1 MKRNSFFIVLI
12 LLLSLSSKG
21 YSQRPERLYLPGDN
35 CLWYSSYA
43 PNWMG
48 EYIYLRNG
56 ETELI
61 EGKEYNKVYYE
72 NKTKTD
78 NYSILLHMRR
88 EGKKILVR
96 YDEYKDLLSVQGRD
110 MTDFDKLCRYEV
122 TTDGDLILYD
132 FGMQEGDKFRHVEGL
147 KDIYVVERF
156 KCTWNYN
163 STCHK
168 DIMAIRLSNG
178 VMLLEDL
185 GYETFYPSLSE
196 SNDDSVWTSPD
207 FFDYLNLHPSKKT
220 SLMFSIV
227 GEERIY
233 DLFFDGGSS
242 IESPHSDIP
251 QTSSAIF
258 DLYGRRMTGSPKK
271 GIYIQNGKKILRP

>member
-1 MKRNSFFIVLI
+1 MNRLLIVLI

-21 YSQRPERLYLPGDN
+21 FSQRPYGIYLPGDN
-35 CLWYSSYA
+35 CLLYSSYDMDG
-43 PNWMG
+43 NWMG

-96 YDEYKDLLSVQGRD
+96 YDEYKSLQAVLGRD

-122 TTDGDLILYD
+122 TADGDMILYD
-132 FGMQEGDKFRHVEGL
+132 FGMQVGDKFRHVEGL
-147 KDIYVVERF
+147 EDIYVTERR

-163 STCHK
+163 STCNHE
-168 DIMAIRLSNG
+168 ITAIFLSNH
-178 VMLLEDL
+178 VTLLEGV
-185 GYETFYPSLSE
+185 GYERFNIVGPFSKT
-196 SNDDSVWTSPD
+196 PD
-207 FFDYLNLHPSKKT
+207 FFDYLNEHPNKKT
-220 SLMFSIV
+220 QLEFAIV

-233 DLFFDGGSS
+233 DLIFDGGGSS
-242 IESPHSDIP
+242 VESITFDKSQMPFD
-251 QTSSAIF
+251 IF
-258 DLYGRRMTGSPKK
+258 DLQGRRVKSQPTQK
-271 GIYIQNGKKILRP
+271 GIYIQNGRKVLVK

>member
-1 MKRNSFFIVLI
+1 MNRLLIVLI

-21 YSQRPERLYLPGDN
+21 FSQRPYGIYLPGDN
-35 CLWYSSYA
+35 CLLYSSYDMDG
-43 PNWMG
+43 NWMG

-96 YDEYKDLLSVQGRD
+96 YDEYKSLQAVLGRD

-122 TTDGDLILYD
+122 TADGDMILYD
-132 FGMQEGDKFRHVEGL
+132 FGMQVGDKFRHVEGL
-147 KDIYVVERF
+147 EDIYVTERR

-163 STCHK
+163 STCNHE
-168 DIMAIRLSNG
+168 ITAIFLSNH
-178 VMLLEDL
+178 VTLLEGV
-185 GYETFYPSLSE
+185 GYERFNIVGPFSKT
-196 SNDDSVWTSPD
+196 PD
-207 FFDYLNLHPSKKT
+207 FFDYLNEHPNKKT
-220 SLMFSIV
+220 QLEFAIV

-233 DLFFDGGSS
+233 DLIFDGGGSS
-242 IESPHSDIP
+242 VESITFNKSQMPFD
-251 QTSSAIF
+251 IF
-258 DLYGRRMTGSPKK
+258 DLQGRRVKSQPTQK
-271 GIYIQNGKKILRP
+271 GIYIQNGRKIVVK

>member
-1 MKRNSFFIVLI
+1 MNRLLIVLI

-21 YSQRPERLYLPGDN
+21 FSQRPYGIYLPGDN
-35 CLWYSSYA
+35 CLLYSSYDMDG
-43 PNWMG
+43 NWMG

-96 YDEYKDLLSVQGRD
+96 YDEYKSLQAVLGRD

-122 TTDGDLILYD
+122 TADGDMILYD
-132 FGMQEGDKFRHVEGL
+132 FGMQVGDKFRHVEGL
-147 KDIYVVERF
+147 EDIYVTERR

-163 STCHK
+163 STCNHE
-168 DIMAIRLSNG
+168 ITAIFLSNH
-178 VMLLEDL
+178 VTLLEGV
-185 GYETFYPSLSE
+185 GYERFNIVGPFSKT
-196 SNDDSVWTSPD
+196 PD
-207 FFDYLNLHPSKKT
+207 FFDYLNEHPNKKT
-220 SLMFSIV
+220 QLEFAIV

-233 DLFFDGGSS
+233 DLIFDGGGSS
-242 IESPHSDIP
+242 VESITFNKSQMPFD
-251 QTSSAIF
+251 IF
-258 DLYGRRMTGSPKK
+258 DLQGRRVKSQPTQK
-271 GIYIQNGKKILRP
+271 GIYIQNGRKVLVK

>member
-1 MKRNSFFIVLI
+1 MNRLLIVLI

-21 YSQRPERLYLPGDN
+21 FSQRPYGIYLPGDN
-35 CLWYSSYA
+35 CLLYSSYDMDG
-43 PNWMG
+43 NWMG

-96 YDEYKDLLSVQGRD
+96 YDEYKSLQAVLGRD

-122 TTDGDLILYD
+122 TADGDMILYD
-132 FGMQEGDKFRHVEGL
+132 FGMQVGDKFRHVEGL
-147 KDIYVVERF
+147 EDIYVTERR

-163 STCHK
+163 STCNHE
-168 DIMAIRLSNG
+168 ITAIFLSNH
-178 VMLLEDL
+178 VTLLEGV
-185 GYETFYPSLSE
+185 GYERFNIIGPFSKT
-196 SNDDSVWTSPD
+196 PD
-207 FFDYLNLHPSKKT
+207 FFDYLNEHPNKKIQ
-220 SLMFSIV
+220 LEFAIV

-233 DLFFDGGSS
+233 DLIFDGGGSS
-242 IESPHSDIP
+242 VESITFDKSQMPFD
-251 QTSSAIF
+251 IF
-258 DLYGRRMTGSPKK
+258 DLQGRRVKSQPTQK
-271 GIYIQNGKKILRP
+271 GIYIQNGRKVLVK

>member
-1 MKRNSFFIVLI
+1 MNRLLIVLI

-21 YSQRPERLYLPGDN
+21 FSQRPYGIYLPGDN
-35 CLWYSSYA
+35 CLLYSSYDMDG
-43 PNWMG
+43 NWMG

-96 YDEYKDLLSVQGRD
+96 YDEYKSLQAVLGRD

-122 TTDGDLILYD
+122 TADGDMILYD
-132 FGMQEGDKFRHVEGL
+132 FGMQVGDKFRHVEGL
-147 KDIYVVERF
+147 EDIYVTERR

-163 STCHK
+163 STCNHE
-168 DIMAIRLSNG
+168 ITAIFLSNH
-178 VMLLEDL
+178 VTLLEGV
-185 GYETFYPSLSE
+185 GYERFNIVGPFSKT
-196 SNDDSVWTSPD
+196 PD
-207 FFDYLNLHPSKKT
+207 FFDYLNEHPNKKIQ
-220 SLMFSIV
+220 LEFAIV

-233 DLFFDGGSS
+233 DLIFDGGGSS
-242 IESPHSDIP
+242 VESITFDKSQMPFD
-251 QTSSAIF
+251 IF
-258 DLYGRRMTGSPKK
+258 DLQGRRVKSQPTQK
-271 GIYIQNGKKILRP
+271 GIYIQNGRKVLVK

>member
-1 MKRNSFFIVLI
+1 MNRLLIVLI

-21 YSQRPERLYLPGDN
+21 FSQRPYGIYLPGDN
-35 CLWYSSYA
+35 CLLYSSYDMDG
-43 PNWMG
+43 NWMG

-96 YDEYKDLLSVQGRD
+96 YDEYKSLQAVLGRD

-122 TTDGDLILYD
+122 TADGDMILYD
-132 FGMQEGDKFRHVEGL
+132 FGMQVGDKFRHVEGL
-147 KDIYVVERF
+147 EDIYVTERR

-163 STCHK
+163 STCNHE
-168 DIMAIRLSNG
+168 ITAIFLSNH
-178 VMLLEDL
+178 VTLLEGV
-185 GYETFYPSLSE
+185 GYERFNIVGPFSKT
-196 SNDDSVWTSPD
+196 PD
-207 FFDYLNLHPSKKT
+207 FFDYLNEHPNKKT
-220 SLMFSIV
+220 QLEFAIV

-233 DLFFDGGSS
+233 DLIFDGGGSS
-242 IESPHSDIP
+242 IESITFNKSQMPFD
-251 QTSSAIF
+251 IF
-258 DLYGRRMTGSPKK
+258 DLQGRRVKSQPTQK
-271 GIYIQNGKKILRP
+271 GIYIQNGRKVLVK

>member
-1 MKRNSFFIVLI
+1 
-12 LLLSLSSKG
+12 
-21 YSQRPERLYLPGDN
+21 
-35 CLWYSSYA
+35 
-43 PNWMG
+43 
-48 EYIYLRNG
+48 
-56 ETELI
+56 
-61 EGKEYNKVYYE
+61 
-72 NKTKTD
+72 
-78 NYSILLHMRR
+78 
-88 EGKKILVR
+88 
-96 YDEYKDLLSVQGRD
+96 
-110 MTDFDKLCRYEV
+110 
-122 TTDGDLILYD
+122 
-132 FGMQEGDKFRHVEGL
+132 
-147 KDIYVVERF
+147 
-156 KCTWNYN
+156 
-163 STCHK
+163 
-168 DIMAIRLSNG
+168 MAIRLSNG

-271 GIYIQNGKKILRP
+271 GIYIQNGKKIIR